1 MAKTNVRR
9 GDRGSG
15 ADFINH
21 ERAIDEAVNER
32 IKSETDREK
41 IDPRQ
46 ANNRRRADYEPD
58 LSEKKT
64 GRRKH

>member
-9 GDRGSG
+9 EDKGAG

-21 ERAIDEAVNER
+21 QRAVDDAINES
-32 IKSETDREK
+32 IKSETGRDK

-46 ANNRRRADYEPD
+46 ANRKDIEQRPD
-58 LSEKKT
+58 PSQKKV
-64 GRRKH
+64 GRSKH